1 MSNIA
6 GNIQRLGAIILFAL
20 LSIGLLWL
28 KSDGNRD
35 PLPALQLEFELMSAS
50 PAQGRLVV
58 DGQRAQDFQIPSAG
72 SFTPVSIPIPEGPEP
87 ITSIRIDPLLQNGDV
102 QVRHMRI
109 SRAGQVLASVTFEN
123 LFNLNPQAQLN
134 RTENGWRVRHTS
146 NSDYPALL
154 IGGIYPLKTPVING
168 AAFGRGSLLLCWSVG
183 GLMGLLLLAGI
194 VRSARRSGKNAVLLF
209 AGSFLVIFGLR
220 LITLHHYGDRVP
232 NWDYWQMP
240 WTVYLPYL
248 DGNLTWQ
255 GMIAPVNE
263 HRVFFARLFSLGLF
277 LLNGQW
283 ENLYEAMAMSA
294 MHACAATG
302 LALLL
307 WNACRQKH
315 TGVILALVIGA
326 TALPFSWE
334 NIVWANQSQFYFFV
348 GFSILTIWLLGMHKP
363 FSARWWC
370 GCSAAMAAQFT
381 VGSGM
386 LAPIIVAGLMVYKLL
401 RDAATRKD
409 SAITLAGAVALTGF
423 ASLFRVKSQSI
434 GMMTK
439 NADQFI
445 QTFGKTMSWPFPES
459 IWIWILI
466 WLPLIL
472 FIGLSI
478 MRRPAW
484 TKAEA
489 WTVALGGWVLLN
501 ALGVGLFR
509 GAFSTGPISRYMDL
523 TAIGMVANGLAL
535 FLLPSL
541 IKKSSFVDRYYPHL
555 RAGWVILMLA
565 GVVSVTNYELTGPAK
580 IRVEH
585 QQRGIENTRQFMQTD
600 DLNFLLSKKHYE
612 IPHPDPMSLAA
623 WLRSEPM
630 RAILPVSIR
639 DPIPF
644 DADNMIG
651 FSAPGIYPAYNFDI
665 TEPTWGSYGREGDR
679 TVGSFLSK
687 PISAPKYSYLQF
699 SALNRLSCKQKSVTM
714 RMIDAST
721 GKDYRICSSRD
732 SIGDWKS
739 VYVRVPKNP
748 LRFEASDN
756 DYTFWVAF
764 QPPREISTLSYWSF
778 KMIEA
783 GPLVFAAGLI
793 GMFVAVRK
801 NE

>member
-6 GNIQRLGAIILFAL
+6 GNIQKFGAVILFVL
-20 LSIGLLWL
+20 LSTGLLWL
-28 KSDGNRD
+28 KADGNRD
-35 PLPALQLEFELMSAS
+35 PLPALQLEFEMMSAS

-58 DGQRAQDFQIPSAG
+58 DGQRVQDFQIPAAG
-72 SFTPVSIPIPEGPEP
+72 SYAPVTFLIPEGPEP
-87 ITSIRIDPLLQNGDV
+87 ITSIRIDPLLQNGDL
-102 QVRHMRI
+102 QVRNMRI
-109 SRAGQVLASVTFEN
+109 SRSGQAVASITFEN
-123 LFNLNPQAQLN
+123 LVSLNPQAQL
-134 RTENGWRVRHTS
+134 TKTADGWRVRHTS
-146 NSDYPALL
+146 NADYPAILVS
-154 IGGIYPLKTPVING
+154 GIYPLKTPIING
-168 AAFGRGSLLLCWSVG
+168 AEFGRRSLWLCWSVG
-183 GLMGLLLLAGI
+183 SLLGLFLIAGI
-194 VRSARRSGKNAVLLF
+194 VKSARRSGLNAVVLF
-209 AGSFLVIFGLR
+209 AGAFLVIFGLR
-220 LITLHHYGDRVP
+220 LITLHHYGDRVA

-294 MHACAATG
+294 MHAFTATG

-334 NIVWANQSQFYFFV
+334 NIIWANQSQFYFFV
-348 GFSILTIWLLGMHKP
+348 GFSILTIWLLGMHQP
-363 FSARWWC
+363 FSARWWF
-370 GCSAAMAAQFT
+370 GCSTAMAAQFT

-386 LAPIIVAGLMVYKLL
+386 LAPIIVIGLMVYKLL
-401 RDAATRKD
+401 RDSSARKQ
-409 SAITLAGAVALTGF
+409 SAITLAAAIALTGF
-423 ASLFRVKSQSI
+423 ASMFRVKSQSV

-445 QTFGKTMSWPFPES
+445 QTFGKTMSWPYVES
-459 IWIWILI
+459 IWIWIII

-472 FIGLSI
+472 FIGLSLI
-478 MRRPAW
+478 RRPVW
-484 TKAEA
+484 SKAEA

-535 FLLPSL
+535 FLLPPL
-541 IKKSSFVDRYYPHL
+541 ITKSTKLERYFPYF
-555 RAGWVILMLA
+555 RNVWVVVMLA

-585 QQRGIENTRQFMQTD
+585 QQRGIENTRRFMMTD
-600 DLNFLLSKKHYE
+600 DLGFLLSKKHYE
-612 IPHPDPMSLAA
+612 IPHPDPMSLAS
-623 WLRSEPM
+623 WLKSAPM

-651 FSAPGIYPAYNFDI
+651 FSAPGIYPAYNFEI

-679 TVGSFLSK
+679 TVGTFLSK
-687 PISAPKYSYLQF
+687 PINAPKYSYLQF

-714 RMIDAST
+714 RMIDSAT

-732 SIGDWKS
+732 AIGDWKS
-739 VYVRVPKNP
+739 VFVRVPRKP

-764 QPPREISTLSYWSF
+764 QAPRELSALSYWSF
-778 KMIEA
+778 RLIAA
-783 GPLVFAAGLI
+783 GPLVFAAGFI
-793 GMFVAVRK
+793 GLFIAVRK
-801 NE
+801 TE